1 MRGVQKM
8 KREKKLIWKEERHRA
23 VIYPKRMQSFSWH
36 WQHTH
41 VLQCMEV
48 VIQSKP
54 TEMNY

>member
-1 MRGVQKM
+1 M